1 LQLVPDSPQPEHFFI
16 LKERGIP
23 QLVFH
28 SWYLVVGKYL
38 VGGFIMD
45 THNSVD
51 TPQRILHET
60 LEKYKPKPDLNQLPN
75 LGV

>member
-1 LQLVPDSPQPEHFFI
+1 
-16 LKERGIP
+16 
-23 QLVFH
+23 
-28 SWYLVVGKYL
+28 
-38 VGGFIMD
+38 MD

-51 TPQRILHET
+51 TPQRILRET